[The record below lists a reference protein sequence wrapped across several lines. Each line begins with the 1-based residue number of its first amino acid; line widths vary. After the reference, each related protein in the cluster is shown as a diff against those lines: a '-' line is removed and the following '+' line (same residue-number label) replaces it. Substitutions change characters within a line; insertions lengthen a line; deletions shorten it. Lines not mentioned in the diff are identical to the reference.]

1 MIINILLLFI
11 CVNAIYVGEEDCEDS
26 CILDEEEDYGY
37 STSTEITITQNFIL
51 SGVCFTTCFKSVNT
65 IIFQPPFTPKPYTI
79 SFYGMTEFPEN
90 IRNGML
96 KFLDNVNVKFNLY
109 GDSTEEMPHFED
121 VKNLRIGHNVSLTL
135 FNSRWTSSKVKE
147 RYELHKPL
155 TLNNN
160 LTLTIPLL
168 NQSNDAFITMTNTT
182 LIFGVFDFMSIDNYF
197 GDGSKLYSYF
207 ESGTNYL
214 NVTRDLYID
223 TSTEIVGTE
232 QKSLIVYLT
241 SISST
246 TLIGSVKMIVNQVI
260 LADADLLLSDAAYIE
275 TNLFLNKDD
284 DGTVYTKN
292 TIQIYTGS
300 YILVKDSIDMSSSFI
315 IADTSEL
322 RLLCRSVG
330 CQNFISNSKVSL
342 KNNGIIKINTDITL
356 DSQSVIIMTQNSKI
370 MKFQTTNN
378 VKIAISGNLTMN
390 DKSKILD
397 CDVSSRDGSNLVLN
411 QESSIIGNEFG
422 NYYGTV
428 VMNKAASIRVDTFV
442 HAGILEMNE
451 NSQFITQNM
460 TLMAIK
466 ENTTQFI
473 IKDKAAV
480 LCNQH
485 LNDTYVTKKVVFT
498 VENREPSE
506 TPVFSFAY
514 PSAINLSIFLNLKAS
529 GEFDY
534 VSMKS
539 LINGSVDDK
548 RFVLL
553 SDKKLLRFGSN
564 QNVECV
570 FEGNSLNEVTVYNNP
585 HCPCTDKKCVLIPK
599 QKINDLTLEFSF
611 NGIIKVNPIS
621 LTVLTVE
628 PVDVTISNFIRISSS
643 YTKSPSDTLIGFQMD
658 DTSINF
664 LGNNLYTIQ
673 LLDETKV
680 PKIMIINTMEGEYF
694 ISSTGAFI
702 IQNTQTSSSLSYIKN
717 GTITNL
723 KRGIVV
729 CKYGYYDQTTNTCT
743 NCQDTN
749 CLQCTSKENNQCVLC
764 NEGYMLKN
772 GNCVEKPSCCEYST
786 RNLCYI
792 PTRGNQIILNGKCS
806 VFGDKNCERAILDE
820 CEMCVKTN
828 ETDYFQNKNIK
839 TCEEPENSNLSSN
852 TKILSCDTNYYL
864 TNQKC
869 VKCSETYS
877 NCDICDLNNCQQCSS
892 NYNLFNGSCIENLC
906 AEKDQ
911 NGLCIADDENC
922 LPKMFLNNRCI
933 QCKPN
938 FYPNSYGKCSSSIEN
953 CTHPSV
959 YGCLRCSSGYFQDDN
974 FQCQKCD
981 ETCQTC
987 DKKSSKC
994 VTCHS
999 GYYLK
1004 NNVCLEVTGC
1014 KDVLNSGTGC
1024 ASCYDGSYRSGLECF
1039 PCISSCSLC
1048 QSKSICYTCKDDY
1061 YMTIDNLCQL
1071 KSSIEGCFNNVT
1083 SFGCSECQDGY
1094 YTYRERDCR
1103 KCAESCL
1110 TCDNK
1115 NGCTSCPTS
1124 FILKNSECVSMDN
1137 INNCIETEN
1146 SMCSQCSGWY
1156 LPSEDGMYCIYTI
1169 PLWFIIVMVLLS
1181 IFILICIVFVTYF
1194 IVQKTIKLVYRNRQ
1208 KSTYCIFKMKYSNV
1222 NFVNSSDKRVLLSKN
1237 ELFRDNDNL
1246 FKVNFEYKDVLCVG
1260 NNTKRPLKTQITT
1273 KSNSTKYSIR
1283 ANPSVV
1289 TLKRGEACEFEIF
1302 MTIMCTCTIT
1312 DCIFIIANSF
1322 VDNIESQIEVQLNIT
1337 SELSSRLDP
1346 EELIEDKLLGEGS
1359 FGVVYK
1365 GKFRGN
1371 DVAIKMMKNGTKHDE
1386 EQLKEFEKEVEML
1399 DKFRSDYIVHFHG
1412 AVFIPNKM
1420 CMVTEFA
1427 NYGSLSDLMKKK
1439 VSNEVTIKLR
1449 LKMMTDGAKGILYLH
1464 TNGILHR
1471 DIKPDNILVFSLN
1484 DNDCVIAK
1492 LTDFGS
1498 SRNINLLM
1506 TNMTFTKG
1514 IGTPTYMAPEVL
1526 KQEKYTKSA
1535 DIYSLGVT
1543 LYEVLSWS
1551 EAYPSSKF
1559 KFPWKIAEFVVQGN
1573 RREKPENISGNL
1585 FKLITLCW
1593 KQNPQERITISQ
1605 LLSSELL
1612 L

>member
-1 MIINILLLFI
+1 
-11 CVNAIYVGEEDCEDS
+11 
-26 CILDEEEDYGY
+26 
-37 STSTEITITQNFIL
+37 
-51 SGVCFTTCFKSVNT
+51 
-65 IIFQPPFTPKPYTI
+65 
-79 SFYGMTEFPEN
+79 MTEFPEN

-135 FNSRWTSSKVKE
+135 FNSRWISSKVVE

-160 LTLTIPLL
+160 FTLTIPLL
-168 NQSNDAFITMTNTT
+168 NQSNDAFITMTNAT

-207 ESGTNYL
+207 ETGTNYL

-232 QKSLIVYLT
+232 QKSLIAYLT
-241 SISST
+241 HTSST

-275 TNLFLNKDD
+275 TNLFLNKNV

-292 TIQIYTGS
+292 SIQIYTGS
-300 YILVKDSIDMSSSFI
+300 YLLVKDSIDMSSSFI
-315 IADTSEL
+315 IADTAEL
-322 RLLCRSVG
+322 RLLCQSVG

-356 DSQSVIIMTQNSKI
+356 DSQTIMMMTQNSKI
-370 MKFQTTNN
+370 MKFQTNNN

-397 CDVSSRDGSNLVLN
+397 CDVSSSDGSNLYLN

-428 VMNKAASIRVDTFV
+428 VMNKDASIRVDTFI

-485 LNDTYVTKKVVFT
+485 LIDTYVTKKVVFT

-506 TPVFSFAY
+506 TPVFSFVY
-514 PSAINLSIFLNLKAS
+514 PFAINLSTFLNLEAS
-529 GEFDY
+529 EEFDY

-539 LINGSVDDK
+539 PIDEKIDDK

-564 QNVECV
+564 QNVECI
-570 FEGNSLNEVTVYNNP
+570 FEGNNLNEVTVYNNP
-585 HCPCTDKKCVLIPK
+585 HCPCTDNKCVLIPK
-599 QKINDLTLEFSF
+599 QKINDLTLQFSF
-611 NGIIKVNPIS
+611 NGTIKVNPIS
-621 LTVLTVE
+621 LTVSTVE
-628 PVDVTISNFIRISSS
+628 LVDVTIPNYIRISSS
-643 YTKSPSDTLIGFQMD
+643 YTKSPGDTLIGFQMD

-664 LGNNLYTIQ
+664 HTANLFTIQ

-702 IQNTQTSSSLSYIKN
+702 IQNTQTSSSLSYYKN
-717 GTITNL
+717 GMITNL
-723 KRGIVV
+723 KNGIVV
-729 CKYGYYDQTTNTCT
+729 CKEGYYDQTTNTCAS
-743 NCQDTN
+743 CQDTN
-749 CLQCTSKENNQCVLC
+749 CLQCTSDEDNQCVLC
-764 NEGYMLKN
+764 IEGYMLEN
-772 GNCVEKPSCCEYST
+772 GNCVEKPSCCNYSA
-786 RNLCYI
+786 RNLCYV

-806 VFGDKNCERAILDE
+806 VFGDENCERAILDE
-820 CEMCVKTN
+820 CEMCVKIN
-828 ETDYFQNKNIK
+828 ETDFFQNENTK
-839 TCEEPENSNLSSN
+839 TCEVPENAFLSSN

-869 VKCSETYS
+869 VKCSETFL
-877 NCDICDLNNCQQCSS
+877 NCDICDSKGCQQCSS

-911 NGLCIADDENC
+911 NGLCIVDDENC

-933 QCKPN
+933 QCKPD
-938 FYPNSYGKCSSSIEN
+938 FYPNSSGKCSSSIEN
-953 CTHPSV
+953 CTYPSV

-987 DKKSSKC
+987 DKTSSKC

-1014 KDVLNSGTGC
+1014 KDVLSSGTGC
-1024 ASCYDGSYRSGLECF
+1024 ASCFDGSYRSGLECL
-1039 PCISSCSLC
+1039 PCISSCSSC
-1048 QSKSICYTCKDDY
+1048 QSKSMCYTCKEDY

-1071 KSSIEGCFNNVT
+1071 KSSIEGCLNNAT
-1083 SFGCSECQDGY
+1083 SFGCSKCQDGY
-1094 YTYRERDCR
+1094 YTYRKRDCK
-1103 KCAESCL
+1103 KCEESCL

-1115 NGCTSCPTS
+1115 IGCTSCPTN
-1124 FILKNSECVSMDN
+1124 FVLDGQNCTSMDN
-1137 INNCIETEN
+1137 ITNCIETQN
-1146 SMCSQCSGWY
+1146 SMCSKCSGWY
-1156 LPSEDGMYCIYTI
+1156 IPGENGLYCKYKV
-1169 PLWFIIVMVLLS
+1169 PVWFIIVIIIVILLFISIVLIL
-1181 IFILICIVFVTYF
+1181 IFFIVNFLVRKKYSEMDNNTICVFKMSRSNISFPYTISSNLISNKNTLFKSENDLKIGTETKDLICIGN
-1194 IVQKTIKLVYRNRQ
+1194 K
-1208 KSTYCIFKMKYSNV
+1208 
-1222 NFVNSSDKRVLLSKN
+1222 SKN
-1237 ELFRDNDNL
+1237 AM
-1246 FKVNFEYKDVLCVG
+1246 KVQF
-1260 NNTKRPLKTQITT
+1260 TS
-1273 KSNSTKYSIR
+1273 KSNSEKYEFR
-1283 ANPSVV
+1283 V
-1289 TLKRGEACEFEIF
+1289 TPEISMLKNGEACEFEVFIKPL
-1302 MTIMCTCTIT
+1302 CTCEIS
-1312 DCIFIIANSF
+1312 DKIAIISCVLKKGTKKSGNVSLKCKTE
-1322 VDNIESQIEVQLNIT
+1322 I
-1337 SELSSRLDP
+1337 SSRLDP
-1346 EELIEDKLLGEGS
+1346 DELKEVKKLGEGS
-1359 FGVVYK
+1359 FGIVYL
-1365 GKFRGN
+1365 GDFRGN
-1371 DVAIKMMKNGTKHDE
+1371 TVAIKRIKASSGSVDE
-1386 EQLKEFEKEVEML
+1386 MKEFENEVNML
-1399 DKFRSDYIVHFHG
+1399 DKFRSEYIVHFYG
-1412 AVFIPNKM
+1412 AVFIPSKI

-1427 NYGSLSDLMKKK
+1427 NNGSLQDFINKERLTQPRKM
-1439 VSNEVTIKLR
+1439 TKL
-1449 LKMMTDGAKGILYLH
+1449 KFMIDASKGILYLH
-1464 TNGILHR
+1464 ENGILHR
-1471 DIKPDNILVFSLN
+1471 DIKPDNILIFSIDEN
-1484 DNDCVIAK
+1484 EKVNAK
-1492 LTDFGS
+1492 LTDFGA
-1498 SRNINLLM
+1498 SRNINLMM

-1514 IGTPTYMAPEVL
+1514 IGTPKFMSPEL
-1526 KQEKYTKSA
+1526 LNKKKYKTAS
-1535 DIYSLGVT
+1535 DIYSFAITMAETFRWGNVFPLE
-1543 LYEVLSWS
+1543 LYPKAWD
-1551 EAYPSSKF
+1551 
-1559 KFPWKIAEFVVQGN
+1559 IADEIASGK
-1573 RREKPENISGNL
+1573 RPNISDL
-1585 FKLITLCW
+1585 DIPFQEIIKDCW
-1593 KQNPQERITISQ
+1593 QQDPKDRIKADV
-1605 LLSSELL
+1605 LVHRLEELMMK
-1612 L
+1612 